1 MQYKHLIIV
10 LNKIFFSFL
19 RLSYIFQILNYILIE
34 IQHFSHISIIF
45 KIILYFQKLIPSCM
59 ISQQSV
65 SDLKK
70 LYKLIL
76 KKIKLFFLILSQYK
90 IESICF
96 VLFIY
101 LLIYNNLSNIFIY

>member
-1 MQYKHLIIV
+1 
-10 LNKIFFSFL
+10 
-19 RLSYIFQILNYILIE
+19 
-34 IQHFSHISIIF
+34 
-45 KIILYFQKLIPSCM
+45 M